1 MRPATQMPAIYPAS
15 TPDASS
21 RARDLFALS
30 SDLHRHLW
38 QEVRDDELRHA
49 LYSEGDGVA
58 AGPLSKRVDQ
68 CNRQLARRVLC
79 GGDPQHCCGSHGAG
93 RVAADATPTGA
104 HAGFRWKSDFS
115 PSQNFGGEHTIDI
128 RRDSSARTNAGSQ
141 RDQRAPRTVT
151 HITSLS
157 PEHAPT

>member
-79 GGDPQHCCGSHGAG
+79 GGAILNI
-93 RVAADATPTGA
+93 VAAVMALVVLRPMRRRRARMPGLGGNPILARLRISGA
-104 HAGFRWKSDFS
+104 S
-115 PSQNFGGEHTIDI
+115 T
-128 RRDSSARTNAGSQ
+128 
-141 RDQRAPRTVT
+141 
-151 HITSLS
+151 L
-157 PEHAPT
+157 